1 MNTLINNILDD
12 INKTTKTYPVKDSG
26 DVYAAEFELA
36 GFCKKDIDIKVTD
49 NILTVDA
56 KNEERQ
62 KSYQLF
68 LYDLVAEDHISALFK
83 NGLLKITLPKKAIAK
98 AKKIDIK

>member
-1 MNTLINNILDD
+1 MNTLIDNILND

-83 NGLLKITLPKKAIAK
+83 NGLLKMTLPKKAIAK